1 LFEVQAYP
9 AASLRRRVLI
19 AVLAVSAA
27 GVVMFW
33 VLRPVKPVPAHLVP
47 EPRRCPQGQ
56 GIDCVGGKAM
66 VISVP
71 AAAASA
77 AR

>member
-1 LFEVQAYP
+1 MFEVQAYP

-19 AVLAVSAA
+19 AVLAVLAA

-33 VLRPVKPVPAHLVP
+33 VLRPVKPVPAHLIP
-47 EPRRCPQGQ
+47 EPHRCQQGQ
-56 GIDCVGGKAM
+56 TSDCVGGKAM
-66 VISVP
+66 VITAP
-71 AAAASA
+71 APAASA